1 MASAATLKPTSQQER
16 AQTLSGAMWPL
27 LALALAMAV
36 AFTMMTSFSTVQEGA
51 KAEMGLS
58 DQVLSLIQGLSAA
71 VPLFLFSIPIGIAVD
86 RGNRV
91 RLMIGLAVVWTAG
104 TLLTAMAANVTT
116 LFIAR
121 MLAGIGAS
129 GALTCALSLLADLCA
144 PAQRGR
150 AALVVTFGK
159 SLGQALSFALTGLLF
174 GWFALGM
181 VPQWFGDIAPWRSA
195 HYALAILSLVASL
208 PLLLLREPVRRE
220 VEAGPHAPFGVVFR
234 ELWSRRAFLIPLFVG
249 QVSVVMADAAAHIW
263 VTPVLSRDFG
273 LQPQD
278 FGGWLGGLIFGAGML
293 GAVFGAAFAD
303 LGHKSGRRGGVL
315 LGAVIASAIGIPAA
329 LFPIMPSVP
338 GLAVA
343 VGMLMLC
350 GTITGLATSVAM
362 TVLLPNELRGL
373 CIGAFITVAGLV
385 GFGIAPS
392 LVTWVSSLLG
402 GEQHLALALA
412 IVGVAV
418 SAVSFLAFVI
428 AMRRAPVS
436 AVEKPI

>member
-1 MASAATLKPTSQQER
+1 MATAATIEPIPEHER
-16 AQTLSGAMWPL
+16 AQTFMRALPPL

-58 DQVLSLIQGLSAA
+58 DQALSLIQGLSAA
-71 VPLFLFSIPIGIAVD
+71 VPLFLLSIPIGIAVD

-91 RLMIGLAVVWTAG
+91 RLMIGLALVWTAG

-116 LFIAR
+116 LFVAR

-159 SLGQALSFALTGLLF
+159 SLGQAASFALTGLLF
-174 GWFALGM
+174 GWFALGA
-181 VPQWFGDIAPWRSA
+181 VPQWFGPIAPWRSA
-195 HYALAILSLVASL
+195 HYALAIISAVSIL
-208 PLLLLREPVRRE
+208 PLLLLKEPARRE
-220 VEAGPHAPFGVVFR
+220 VEAGPHAPFGIVFR
-234 ELWSRRAFLIPLFVG
+234 ELWSRRGFLIPLFIG

-273 LQPQD
+273 LQPQE
-278 FGGWLGGLIFGAGML
+278 FGGWLGALIFAAGML

-303 LGHKSGRRGGVL
+303 LGHKSGRKGGVL

-329 LFPIMPSVP
+329 LFPIMPSV
-338 GLAVA
+338 GSLAVA
-343 VGMLMLC
+343 IGVLMLC

-373 CIGAFITVAGLV
+373 CIGAFITIAGLV

-412 IVGVAV
+412 IVGVTV
-418 SAVSFLAFVI
+418 SVASFFAFLV
-428 AMRRAPVS
+428 AMRRAP
-436 AVEKPI
+436 